1 MSKHKKFIAIAACM
15 SFLAARGTASAGVCP
30 PSDRLVMLRQGPAC
44 VARAQAQ
51 AQATGQNYAPPRMGC
66 PAPNRVV
73 RLPRGL
79 YCLTPGQIAML
90 RQRLAALRQQQQQ
103 QQPSSGSGMQVF
115 MPSAGPQNS
124 GGAPRNSGGGMQV
137 FMPSKMQ
144 VFEPSPMKVVP
155 PPSGVPSSA
164 SEYAKKVGNEIDPN
178 HKGLNAQQ
186 IYWMNQETQL
196 LNNEALTGS
205 GMQWVSH

>member
-1 MSKHKKFIAIAACM
+1 MAKNLKLIVVAACV
-15 SFLAARGTASAGVCP
+15 SFLEASSTASAGVCP

-44 VARAQAQ
+44 VAGSQAQ
-51 AQATGQNYAPPRMGC
+51 AMGRNHGPQRVGC
-66 PAPNRVV
+66 QAPNRVV

-79 YCLTPGQIAML
+79 YCLTPPQIAML
-90 RQRLAALRQQQQQ
+90 QQRLAELRQQQQQ
-103 QQPSSGSGMQVF
+103 QQQEQQQQQQQSSGGGIQVF
-115 MPSAGPQNS
+115 MPSS
-124 GGAPRNSGGGMQV
+124 GQEHAGGGMQV

-155 PPSGVPSSA
+155 PPSGVPSNA
-164 SEYAKKVGNEIDPN
+164 SDYAKKVGNEIDPN

-186 IYWMNQETQL
+186 IYWMNQESHL

-205 GMQWVSH
+205 GMQWEYH